1 MLKQRTLRNAIKATG
16 VGLHTGIKVNMELIP
31 AEVNSGIRFIR
42 TDIDSDIEIPAL
54 AEYVGETSMSTTLV
68 KGDIKVHTIEHLLSA
83 IAGLG
88 IDNCIIKL
96 DGPEVPIM
104 DGSAGP
110 FVFLLQSAGLQE
122 QEGMKKFIKVKKEVT
137 SKRDDAFAT
146 IKPFDGFKVSFK
158 VDFDHPVHKTLPS
171 ESVIDFSSTS
181 FVKEVCRAR
190 TFGNMDEMDELKSRN
205 LALGAS
211 VANAIAFGKNEIIN
225 EEGLRFNDEIVKH
238 KMLDAIGDLY
248 LLGGNLIGEFSGYK
262 SGHALNNQLLRKIIE
277 SEEAYEIVGFENL
290 DNAPISYVRP
300 PFGDIT

>member
-16 VGLHTGIKVNMELIP
+16 VGLHTGIKVNMELMP

-68 KGDIKVHTIEHLLSA
+68 KGGIKVHTIEHLLSA

>member
-1 MLKQRTLRNAIKATG
+1 
-16 VGLHTGIKVNMELIP
+16 
-31 AEVNSGIRFIR
+31 
-42 TDIDSDIEIPAL
+42 
-54 AEYVGETSMSTTLV
+54 
-68 KGDIKVHTIEHLLSA
+68 
-83 IAGLG
+83 
-88 IDNCIIKL
+88 
-96 DGPEVPIM
+96 
-104 DGSAGP
+104 
-110 FVFLLQSAGLQE
+110 
-122 QEGMKKFIKVKKEVT
+122 
-137 SKRDDAFAT
+137 
-146 IKPFDGFKVSFK
+146 
-158 VDFDHPVHKTLPS
+158 
-171 ESVIDFSSTS
+171 
-181 FVKEVCRAR
+181 
-190 TFGNMDEMDELKSRN
+190 MDEMDELKSRN